1 MVCIT
6 LPHLVVGFTTNLG
19 TCFLPLLQR
28 VRVDAQHLHSIRKNM
43 GDKLYKGVDLRGVE
57 MAINVKHFLN
67 TRLRGK
73 TIRLTHW
80 DSNGLSSKKSR
91 VFRQNSRHFAS
102 GHCLQLMQCDQNN
115 AVFIKSLMP
124 SSSHFLLKSNK
135 NNSNFTEYCENK
147 NRINNNRSHC
157 ILFLV
162 CILFPLHQAA
172 LHFPAFH
179 FQRSKTST

>member
-43 GDKLYKGVDLRGVE
+43 GVKLYKGVDLRGVE

-73 TIRLTHW
+73 TIRLTH
-80 DSNGLSSKKSR
+80 
-91 VFRQNSRHFAS
+91 
-102 GHCLQLMQCDQNN
+102 
-115 AVFIKSLMP
+115 
-124 SSSHFLLKSNK
+124 
-135 NNSNFTEYCENK
+135 
-147 NRINNNRSHC
+147 
-157 ILFLV
+157 
-162 CILFPLHQAA
+162 
-172 LHFPAFH
+172 
-179 FQRSKTST
+179 